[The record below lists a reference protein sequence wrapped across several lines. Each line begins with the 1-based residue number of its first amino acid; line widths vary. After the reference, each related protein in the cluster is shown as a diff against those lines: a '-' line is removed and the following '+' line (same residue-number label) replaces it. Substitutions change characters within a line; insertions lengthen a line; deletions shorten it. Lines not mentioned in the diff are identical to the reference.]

1 MTDFQIE
8 IKTFSIFIRNIPNE
22 FIIPYDVILK
32 DNITRDENGNISFSL
47 SLDKEYMNI
56 INNFF
61 SEEWFTL
68 NRKDYYRSSDV
79 YRVVMGN
86 KRTIIVKNPVWENNK
101 LISYSDISDNI
112 DEIQK
117 EPKLLLE
124 KDSLKIEK
132 KTLSSL
138 SDFRKKYLK

>member
-1 MTDFQIE
+1 M
-8 IKTFSIFIRNIPNE
+8 KTFIDIL
-22 FIIPYDVILK
+22 ILK

-101 LISYSDISDNI
+101 LISYSDISDNF

>member
-101 LISYSDISDNI
+101 LISYSDISDNF

>member
-68 NRKDYYRSSDV
+68 N
-79 YRVVMGN
+79 
-86 KRTIIVKNPVWENNK
+86 
-101 LISYSDISDNI
+101 
-112 DEIQK
+112 
-117 EPKLLLE
+117 
-124 KDSLKIEK
+124 
-132 KTLSSL
+132 
-138 SDFRKKYLK
+138 